1 MTPQTGHHYRLN
13 TGHRAVCTY
22 VGALTALYVLPA
34 TGEPLAIRIE
44 PDDPDAI
51 RIVEDLTPS
60 DPAVAPWA
68 EMWSLGL
75 MVEWYGETSG
85 VLFRYPGNFIA
96 SRSAPTRTD
105 CMLRLLV
112 HARAVG

>member
-51 RIVEDLTPS
+51 RIVEDITPHS
-60 DPAVAPWA
+60 PQAA
-68 EMWSLGL
+68 
-75 MVEWYGETSG
+75 
-85 VLFRYPGNFIA
+85 RFIRQLA
-96 SRSAPTRTD
+96 
-105 CMLRLLV
+105 
-112 HARAVG
+112 